1 MRVIVPTNNKGG
13 VGKTKISILLSEY
26 FSVVQKKR
34 VLGIDFDPQCNFSR
48 RFIKMQIDPAAQH
61 GYMPPLHPQFNPN
74 DEEDEDWAGR
84 SSIADIFHGRAVIPY
99 PTYIENFDI
108 APAHADQLLLA
119 ETQTRSEIIEK
130 VHYQLDKFLSGD
142 DVKSEYDIVIVD
154 TAPSKG
160 PLTVSAIKAATHIII
175 PCVMETQPV
184 QGIYGMIQVW
194 MEETFKRQQN
204 KPLELIGILPNMFK
218 QCNLHN
224 DIFES
229 LKEQPFLANHLIPHK
244 LGNRVAF
251 AEVDVEEAMPRSIF
265 DLPENNPAR
274 IEAINFCDYVNKK
287 VMEYETK
294 KEI

>member
-1 MRVIVPTNNKGG
+1 MKIIVPTNNKGG
-13 VGKTKISILLSEY
+13 VGKTKISIILSEY
-26 FSVVQKKR
+26 FSAVLKKK
-34 VLGIDFDPQCNFSR
+34 VLAIDFDPQCNFSR

-61 GYMPPLHPQFNPN
+61 GYMPPLHPQFDPN
-74 DEEDEDWAGR
+74 DNDDDWDGR
-84 SSIADIFHGRAVIPY
+84 SSIADIFNGNEVIPY
-99 PTYIENFDI
+99 PTHIENLDI

-119 ETQTRSEIIEK
+119 ETQTKSEIVEK

-160 PLTVSAIKAATHIII
+160 PLTVSAIKSATHIII

-194 MEETFKRQQN
+194 MEETFKRQAS

-218 QCNLHN
+218 PCNLHN

-251 AEVDVEEAMPRSIF
+251 AEVDAEEASPRSIF
-265 DLPENNPAR
+265 DLPNNNPAK
-274 IEAINFCDYVNKK
+274 IEAMNFCNYVNDK
-287 VMEYETK
+287 VIKYEA
-294 KEI
+294 